1 MSAFLDGLVGGA
13 SSVQA
18 FGQQQFA
25 NKMARE
31 KLDFEKNKFNESTR
45 QFDLNY
51 QLAQDNYKISQDENK
66 RAEAAAPGIREQT
79 RLSNITSQNAIDEEA
94 KKVLI
99 EENDKS
105 IGQLTAAG
113 YINEQAGPL
122 TLDLEQT
129 VANIKVGG
137 AVNDQGI
144 LLLANRDP
152 DLPEG
157 FTLDRVERIGN
168 TGMLTISG
176 KYEDGSRGVLTVDGK
191 ISKDS
196 EVALMSPDLLA
207 RLMDDEYQ
215 TNVRLNSNLGASSAT
230 VEYLVSTGM
239 AQADAEA
246 VVNRNTAQATLKTQV
261 TGELDNAANDP
272 STGEGKNV
280 GMVRQFKSLLA
291 SAKSDEE
298 QLSILI
304 DQAKTMGIEVPE
316 ILVQTPPTVD
326 QEQKEKDAPA
336 PAGNIFERAATE
348 GNKTSD
354 KPRDIAAEKQQLDDQ
369 IAQAEKALASAGSP
383 IAKRSA
389 TRQLENLKA
398 QRSQLPQEESFSTI
412 PDQSE
417 EAKKAAQA
425 LETGIFE
432 RINNMTPTEA
442 ADFAASNNFELTPQD
457 EQNMATV
464 LEDANV
470 QTAADINKLPTIAQ
484 IATRAH
490 LRTMAI
496 ARGDNTTA
504 ETIRQ
509 ELLNLGSGSGRAD
522 ANLADVQKLQIDKQ
536 NADSKSITANTGVYN
551 AETSRLN
558 YRNARDRY
566 SMDLEKMDFDQGEEI
581 GEFIITNM
589 QALEKG
595 LYELD
600 SDGSPTSNLK
610 FDEKNLKRAVSS
622 PTGALTQLRRKLDS
636 ASPQNKPALRGAVNS
651 VYSMT
656 IQAMAESEKYGTLGE
671 FLPDGSI
678 DFIDGHDRFLARVF
692 VAERDTAGNPSRFG
706 IRSLSSLTQVEE
718 TVSASKLKNIFG
730 NQGYADFRQQIG
742 ERKNIQDTKINQTG
756 LGK

>member
-31 KLDFEKNKFNESTR
+31 KLDFEKNRFSESTR

-51 QLAQDNYKISQDENK
+51 QLAQDRYKIEEDTNK
-66 RAEAAAPGIREQT
+66 RAELAAPGIRTQT
-79 RLSNITSQNAIDEEA
+79 ELSNITSQNALDEES
-94 KKVLI
+94 KRKLI
-99 EENDKS
+99 EENDAS

-239 AQADAEA
+239 AQADAET
-246 VVNRNTAQATLKTQV
+246 VVNRNTARATLKTQV

-272 STGEGKNV
+272 STGEEKNV

-354 KPRDIAAEKQQLDDQ
+354 KPRDIAKEKQQLDDQ
-369 IAQAEKALASAGSP
+369 IAQAERALAGAGSP

-389 TRQLENLKA
+389 TSQLEDLKA
-398 QRSQLPQEESFSTI
+398 QRSQLPQEESFSAI

-442 ADFAASNNFELTPQD
+442 ADFAASNNFELAPQD
-457 EQNMATV
+457 EQNLVTV

-470 QTAADINKLPTIAQ
+470 QTAADINKLPTKAQ

-496 ARGDNTTA
+496 ARKDNTTA
-504 ETIRQ
+504 ETLRQ

-522 ANLADVQKLQIDKQ
+522 ASALDVQNLTVDQQKANSGTLTAQTGAGNLQ
-536 NADSKSITANTGVYN
+536 
-551 AETSRLN
+551 LN
-558 YRNARDRY
+558 V
-566 SMDLEKMDFDQGEEI
+566 EKHFL
-581 GEFIITNM
+581 
-589 QALEKG
+589 ALEKFSEELKG
-595 LYELD
+595 ELRKRIDKRSDSLKVAIYGEEDGVVNDTINFDKDRLFKTVGGVGGVFGRAYSEYE
-600 SDGSPTSNLK
+600 
-610 FDEKNLKRAVSS
+610 
-622 PTGALTQLRRKLDS
+622 S
-636 ASPQNKPALRGAVNS
+636 ASQPEKGILEKELNTIVSA
-651 VYSMT
+651 T
-656 IQAMAESEKYGTLGE
+656 IQALAESEEYGKFAE
-671 FLPDGSI
+671 NFLPDGSI
-678 DFIDGHDRFLARVF
+678 DSIGGSDVWLNRLV
-692 VAERDTAGNPSRFG
+692 VTERDRDGKPIRFG
-706 IRSLSSLTQVEE
+706 VIDPSSQQQADE
-718 TVSASKLKNIFG
+718 TVSASVIKDLFGARGFKYITKKVTRNI
-730 NQGYADFRQQIG
+730 
-742 ERKNIQDTKINQTG
+742 E
-756 LGK
+756 

>member
-51 QLAQDNYKISQDENK
+51 QLAQDNYKISQAENK
-66 RAEAAAPGIREQT
+66 RAEAAAPGILEQT
-79 RLSNITSQNAIDEEA
+79 RLSNITSKNAIDEES
-94 KKVLI
+94 KRVLI

-336 PAGNIFERAATE
+336 PASNIFERAATE

-369 IAQAEKALASAGSP
+369 IAQAEKALAGAGSP

-389 TRQLENLKA
+389 TRQLEDLKA
-398 QRSQLPQEESFSTI
+398 QRSQLPQEESFSAI

-470 QTAADINKLPTIAQ
+470 QTAADINKLPTTAQ

-496 ARGDNTTA
+496 ARGDNATA
-504 ETIRQ
+504 ETLRQ

-522 ANLADVQKLQIDKQ
+522 ASALDVQNLTVNQQKANSGTLTAQTGAGNLQLNVEKHFLALDKFSEELKGELRKRIDKRS
-536 NADSKSITANTGVYN
+536 D
-551 AETSRLN
+551 RLKVAI
-558 YRNARDRY
+558 Y
-566 SMDLEKMDFDQGEEI
+566 GEE
-581 GEFIITNM
+581 
-589 QALEKG
+589 
-595 LYELD
+595 
-600 SDGSPTSNLK
+600 DGVVNDTIN
-610 FDEKNLKRAVSS
+610 FDKDRLFETVGGVGGVFGRAYSEY
-622 PTGALTQLRRKLDS
+622 DS
-636 ASPQNKPALRGAVNS
+636 ASQPEKGVLKKELNTIVSA
-651 VYSMT
+651 T
-656 IQAMAESEKYGTLGE
+656 IQALAESEEYGKFAE
-671 FLPDGSI
+671 NFLPDGSI
-678 DFIDGHDRFLARVF
+678 DSIGGSDVWLNRLV
-692 VAERDTAGNPSRFG
+692 VTERDKDGNPIRFG
-706 IRSLSSLTQVEE
+706 VIDPSSQQQADE
-718 TVSASKLKNIFG
+718 TVSASVIKDLFGARGFKYITENVTRNI
-730 NQGYADFRQQIG
+730 
-742 ERKNIQDTKINQTG
+742 E
-756 LGK
+756 